1 MIPKKY
7 KILISDSGVS
17 KVYILFFSSFLLVFL
32 EILGI
37 GSVPV
42 FAYMI
47 IDTEDA
53 LTKLSEIIN
62 YEINLD
68 LEKSNIILFSGI
80 ILMLIY
86 LIKNLLLVFIS
97 YIKSNI
103 IKIFSQNVSKKLFLQ
118 YLYSPYSFFLNTNP
132 STLVRTINTDVS
144 FAMKYFLAKINYLRE
159 IILIIF
165 VLSGLI
171 MIDPFIYSVTFI
183 VFSLI
188 TVLFYYFY
196 KKVFKEKSK
205 ILLEKGAE
213 KIKILNQSFYSIKE
227 IKLIG
232 KEHYFTRNFSKNI
245 NILENIGFL
254 SSFISPLPRIVFETL
269 AVYAILLITIFLVIK
284 GESREVIIPTISLIA
299 ASGARLIPAFNS
311 INASLSTFRLMQAS
325 FDNVIYNLTKLN
337 KEKNL
342 DTFVE
347 YNKNDKINFNQNITL
362 KNLNFSYGKKKVIED
377 LSLEITKGSMIG
389 IIGDSGEGKSTLVN
403 LILGL
408 LKPENGNIYVD
419 GKNIENN
426 LKSWQKSIGL
436 IPQNIYLVD
445 DTIRNNIC
453 FGLDVK
459 EINEDKFQNVLKLS
473 QLDLFV
479 NNLPKKEFTKVGDM
493 GANISG
499 GQKQRIAIA
508 RALYTNP
515 ELLILDEATSSLDHK
530 NEENIIKEINEYKV
544 EKTIIIISHK
554 KNILKNCDK
563 IYSLKSG
570 NLTDIT
576 NYEN

>member
-7 KILISDSGVS
+7 KILISGSGVS
-17 KVYILFFSSFLLVFL
+17 KVYILFFSSILLVFF

-42 FAYMI
+42 FAYLI
-47 IDTEDA
+47 IDTEGA

-86 LIKNLLLVFIS
+86 LIKNIFLVFIS

-171 MIDPFIYSVTFI
+171 MIDPLIYSVTFI

-269 AVYAILLITIFLVIK
+269 AVFAILLITILLVIQ
-284 GESREVIIPTISLIA
+284 GESREVIIPIRRAPA
-299 ASGARLIPAFNS
+299 ARAARSQPGLG
-311 INASLSTFRLMQAS
+311 RL
-325 FDNVIYNLTKLN
+325 D
-337 KEKNL
+337 
-342 DTFVE
+342 
-347 YNKNDKINFNQNITL
+347 
-362 KNLNFSYGKKKVIED
+362 
-377 LSLEITKGSMIG
+377 GSARRP
-389 IIGDSGEGKSTLVN
+389 GEL
-403 LILGL
+403 LRELLLPHGL
-408 LKPENGNIYVD
+408 HAHRSELARVWVRFG
-419 GKNIENN
+419 
-426 LKSWQKSIGL
+426 
-436 IPQNIYLVD
+436 
-445 DTIRNNIC
+445 
-453 FGLDVK
+453 FGL
-459 EINEDKFQNVLKLS
+459 
-473 QLDLFV
+473 
-479 NNLPKKEFTKVGDM
+479 G
-493 GANISG
+493 SG
-499 GQKQRIAIA
+499 
-508 RALYTNP
+508 
-515 ELLILDEATSSLDHK
+515 
-530 NEENIIKEINEYKV
+530 
-544 EKTIIIISHK
+544 
-554 KNILKNCDK
+554 
-563 IYSLKSG
+563 
-570 NLTDIT
+570 
-576 NYEN
+576 